1 MSFYIT
7 RAYMYSRHLIND
19 EEMYRENWR
28 NHPNSDY
35 AINNL
40 SYFLIQQQ
48 RFDEARVV
56 IMRGLAI
63 DKTNK
68 MLWYN
73 LGVSWAAQGHFNND
87 EGKFRFLRALDCWK
101 TALQIEPRWNR
112 PAEDLKKLVKIL
124 VENKV
129 LTLDQKEAADP
140 TKGMTI
146 TLPNIIGL
154 PT

>member
-1 MSFYIT
+1 
-7 RAYMYSRHLIND
+7 
-19 EEMYRENWR
+19 
-28 NHPNSDY
+28 
-35 AINNL
+35 
-40 SYFLIQQQ
+40 
-48 RFDEARVV
+48 
-56 IMRGLAI
+56 
-63 DKTNK
+63 